1 MMKKKALSAV
11 LLVIAAFVIQGCA
24 GTKAEKGGETA
35 TYVEGRLEV
44 VEPKDLQTVYAAAE
58 MAAVELELKII
69 KSSEDANSAVIE
81 TRDTEG
87 RKVAINLQTVG
98 ERATGISIQVSS
110 SEGERKSRL
119 IYQKIRE
126 YLQKK

>member
-1 MMKKKALSAV
+1 MKKKALSAV
-11 LLVIAAFVIQGCA
+11 LLVSTAFLIQGCA
-24 GTKAEKGGETA
+24 GTKADKSEETT
-35 TYVEGRLEV
+35 TYVEDRLEG
-44 VEPKDLQTVYAAAE
+44 VEPEDLQTVYAAAE
-58 MAAVELELKII
+58 MTASELELKII
-69 KSSEDANSAVIE
+69 KSSKDANSAVIE

-98 ERATGISIQVSS
+98 ERATGISIQVNS

-126 YLQKK
+126 YLSKK